1 MFNNLPNVTKNI
13 LILNIVFFVVT
24 WVLELQ
30 GIDLSS
36 SFGAH
41 YVNSVLFKP
50 FQIVTHFF
58 MHGNFL
64 HIFFNM
70 WMFIML
76 GAYLEQIW
84 GPKRYFIFYLLCA
97 FGAFGLY
104 NIFGAFEIESLKN
117 ELIVKGYDL
126 YNTNNLIVNNNSIDL
141 IIEELIKLGYSNPE
155 INNILSAPNKNSILF
170 NELRDN
176 PMFNYIIKSET
187 PMVGASGAIS
197 GLMAAF
203 AILFPNTEFRLY
215 FAIPVK
221 AKYLVTAYFLF
232 DVYMAYQNNAD
243 DNTAH
248 LAHIGGAIVGAIIV
262 LIWRKKDRTNFW

>member
-1 MFNNLPNVTKNI
+1 MFNNLPDVTKNI
-13 LILNIVFFVVT
+13 LILNIVFFVAT
-24 WVLELQ
+24 WVLQLQ
-30 GIDLSS
+30 GIDLISS
-36 SFGAH
+36 LGAH
-41 YVNSVLFKP
+41 YVNSILFKP

-58 MHGNFL
+58 MHGNLL

-84 GPKRYFIFYLLCA
+84 GPKRYFIFYLAAA
-97 FGAFGLY
+97 FGSFALY
-104 NIFGAFEIESLKN
+104 NAIGVYHLQELKIQLAQQIPLQEIDSWIRGNNVDALN
-117 ELIVKGYDL
+117 E
-126 YNTNNLIVNNNSIDL
+126 
-141 IIEELIKLGYSNPE
+141 
-155 INNILSAPNKNSILF
+155 ALF
-170 NELRDN
+170 NYNSAELADYVSLN
-176 PMFNYIIKSET
+176 MT